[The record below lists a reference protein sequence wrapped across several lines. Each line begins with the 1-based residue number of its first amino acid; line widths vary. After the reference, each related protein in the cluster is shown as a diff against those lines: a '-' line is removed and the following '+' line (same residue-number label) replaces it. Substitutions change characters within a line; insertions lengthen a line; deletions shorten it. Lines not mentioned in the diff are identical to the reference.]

1 MFAGESPQ
9 LALSHGETS
18 KPKKG
23 PKPSGDLWNPS
34 SSDPATVPIP
44 LPVVMVRVEGPF
56 TALDRKLWLIL
67 LHHAW
72 PDLDQGKTLHTI
84 SIAALL
90 RLFRQHGR
98 HDLGQRG
105 ELKFGKTD
113 EETHAAAIW
122 SSVRRLVSTKV
133 EWEHE
138 DYQGVAAL
146 LADALMNRQHRQSG
160 WLHYSF
166 GQHLA
171 KNLLLPNVFARLRT
185 HLMMK
190 LRSKYAVTLYEILEA
205 YANRQHPICEV
216 SIDELRVW
224 LKVPD
229 DACYKV
235 WRDLRKRVID
245 IAVDE
250 INANAADSGFVVEYE
265 AIRKGKAFSKIKFTV
280 TKTDTREDRDAALS
294 RQAKALDRRRKSIDG
309 LADPDNPPNP
319 SSIAID
325 AFRDKWPGHDPYD
338 VIDRFQ
344 DKWRGEGCAVI
355 RKPDGA
361 FLKFAEGMFKSRA
374 TRPRKGSLVQG

>member
-1 MFAGESPQ
+1 
-9 LALSHGETS
+9 
-18 KPKKG
+18 
-23 PKPSGDLWNPS
+23 
-34 SSDPATVPIP
+34 
-44 LPVVMVRVEGPF
+44 MVRVEGPF

-72 PDLDQGKTLHTI
+72 PDLDQGKSLHTI
-84 SIAALL
+84 SIAELL

-105 ELKFGKTD
+105 ELKFGKNTE

-146 LADALMNRQHRQSG
+146 LADALLSRQHRQTG

-166 GQHLA
+166 GQNLA
-171 KNLLLPNVFARLRT
+171 KNLLLPSVFARLRT

-205 YANRQHPICEV
+205 YANRQHPVCEV

-229 DACYKV
+229 DASYKV
-235 WRDLRKRVID
+235 WRDLRKRVVD

-250 INANAADSGFVVEYE
+250 INANAADSGFIVEYE
-265 AIRKGKAFSKIKFTV
+265 AVRKGKAFSKIKFTV
-280 TKTDTREDRDAALS
+280 TKTDGRQARDALLH
-294 RQAKALDRRRKSIDG
+294 RKAAMQKRRMKSIAG
-309 LADPDNPPNP
+309 IPDPDNPPYP
-319 SSIAID
+319 SGAALD
-325 AFRDKWPGHDPYD
+325 KFRDTWPGRDPHE
-338 VIDRFQ
+338 VIAHFQ
-344 DKWRGEGCAVI
+344 DKWRAEGCAVI
-355 RKPDGA
+355 RKPDAA

-374 TRPRKGSLVQG
+374 ARPRTARMAAE